1 MHHCRRVGNAAV
13 VTVSE
18 RRNVALAHVF
28 YNLQQ
33 VGFYVELG
41 RFTCGISSNCGASA
55 VFSEGEIVSTLGLTS
70 FTVGV
75 CFKQFV
81 GEDAVSP
88 TTIIIEKSQCNCVIP
103 EALYLLV
110 LHLFHRCSS
119 DYIFIHLGC
128 RALVGISSVL
138 DYFP

>member
-1 MHHCRRVGNAAV
+1 MHHCRGVSNAAV
-13 VTVSE
+13 VTVSK

-41 RFTCGISSNCGASA
+41 RFRTCISSNCGASA

-75 CFKQFV
+75 CFEQFV
-81 GEDAVSP
+81 SKSVVLSQRLFILWFCSFAIAAAQ
-88 TTIIIEKSQCNCVIP
+88 TI
-103 EALYLLV
+103 
-110 LHLFHRCSS
+110 
-119 DYIFIHLGC
+119 
-128 RALVGISSVL
+128 
-138 DYFP
+138 

>member
-1 MHHCRRVGNAAV
+1 MHHCCGVSNAAV

-41 RFTCGISSNCGASA
+41 RFACGISSNCAACAIFSA
-55 VFSEGEIVSTLGLTS
+55 GEIVSTLGLAG

-75 CFKQFV
+75 CFEQFV
-81 GEDAVSP
+81 GKSVVLSQRLFILWFCSFAIAAAQ
-88 TTIIIEKSQCNCVIP
+88 TI
-103 EALYLLV
+103 
-110 LHLFHRCSS
+110 
-119 DYIFIHLGC
+119 
-128 RALVGISSVL
+128 
-138 DYFP
+138 